1 MDICAGAPT
10 PGSALVA
17 QKNEE
22 ILSLYH
28 NYLALERALCD
39 ASIEVYLFE
48 ATRLC
53 RFLAEHFPGDLCRIG
68 CDELQQ
74 YLHFRAAELSPRSL
88 LKVHSCLNSLFG
100 YLHFCGLR
108 ADQPVKM
115 LERPR
120 SKPGLPEFL
129 SASEVEAL
137 LELVLH
143 RPEKCRGTGRRAEL
157 QAAARLRDRTM
168 LELIYSC
175 GLRVSELVA
184 LERSSL
190 YFDEGLLR
198 VVGKRDKERLV
209 PMGDEAERWLVRY
222 LHEALPLFA
231 AASDTLLFVNQRGGA
246 LSRKGLWKRFKEYAA
261 LLGLECKVH
270 TLRHSF
276 ATHLLLGGADLRCIQ
291 EMLGHSSL
299 VTTQIYTHLQTD
311 DLAREHEKLG
321 R

>member
-1 MDICAGAPT
+1 MQQVLG
-10 PGSALVA
+10 L

-22 ILSLYH
+22 ILSLYYH
-28 NYLALERALCD
+28 YLALEKALCN

-48 ATRLC
+48 ATQLC
-53 RFLAEHFPGDLCRIG
+53 HFLTKHSCADLCHIG
-68 CDELQQ
+68 CDDLQK
-74 YLHFRAAELSPRSL
+74 YLEFRAIQLSPRSV

-100 YLHFCGLR
+100 YLQFSGLR
-108 ADQPVKM
+108 PDQPAKI

-129 SASEVEAL
+129 SVDEVEAL
-137 LELVLH
+137 LEIVLQ
-143 RPEKCRGTGRRAEL
+143 RPEKGRSTGRRAEL
-157 QAAARLRDRTM
+157 QMAARLRDRTM

-184 LERSSL
+184 LERGSL
-190 YFDEGLLR
+190 YFDESLLR

-209 PMGDEAERWLVRY
+209 PMGDQAEHWLRRY
-222 LHEALPLFA
+222 LQEALPHFA
-231 AASDTLLFVNQRGGA
+231 VASDTLLFVNQKGGA